1 MTTERVGMFV
11 RAHVEHSMFDIQIVN
26 QFFMLS
32 LQNVAQKL
40 VVHALAVFELLRGKH
55 GVFELAAKLGFNPA
69 DYFFQRGA
77 AGAIRHD
84 QQVGRV
90 VIFFNSGENS
100 RQQNQFHAAS
110 QLFEATRQKLAGD
123 GACVN
128 QKRFQ
133 LARVRKNIV
142 KRPSRLSQFFQT
154 PRSGRNKLRFFDSL
168 AQKFHAQKRP
178 CLALHFGLW
187 KSQYFCRVGKRKN
200 FIRACEKKAHNF
212 HARAGPEK
220 LVQNLRHY
228 FNSTTAPAASSFCF
242 NSWAAALSIPSFTT
256 FGAASARSFA
266 SLSPEPRT
274 SRKTLIT

>member
-1 MTTERVGMFV
+1 
-11 RAHVEHSMFDIQIVN
+11 MFDIQIVN

-77 AGAIRHD
+77 ARIVRHD

-142 KRPSRLSQFFQT
+142 KRPSRFSQFFQT

-168 AQKFHAQKRP
+168 ASRLT
-178 CLALHFGLW
+178 LAFGSLNI
-187 KSQYFCRVGKRKN
+187 F
-200 FIRACEKKAHNF
+200 
-212 HARAGPEK
+212 
-220 LVQNLRHY
+220 
-228 FNSTTAPAASSFCF
+228 
-242 NSWAAALSIPSFTT
+242 
-256 FGAASARSFA
+256 AASASGKTSYGLARKKRITFTRA
-266 SLSPEPRT
+266 PDPKSLSKISTTT
-274 SRKTLIT
+274 SILPQI